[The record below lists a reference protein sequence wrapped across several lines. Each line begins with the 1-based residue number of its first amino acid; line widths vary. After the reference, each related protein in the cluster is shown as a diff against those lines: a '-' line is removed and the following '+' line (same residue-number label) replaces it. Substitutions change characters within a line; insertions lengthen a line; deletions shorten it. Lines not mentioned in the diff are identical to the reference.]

1 MSSTPITTH
10 AHQVLKVTAFKAPQ
24 TLMSAIYTF
33 IIIGIIT
40 FALGVFKNPERLW
53 TSYLTAF
60 FFFASL
66 ACGALFFIAVNYT
79 AKAGWSASI
88 RRLAEAMTSY
98 FPVMLLSSL
107 VLILGFKYLY
117 AWGTPATMQHLAHS
131 KQIYLAPWFV
141 ITRLVIFGL
150 GSLYFAKL
158 IVGNSLK
165 QDQSGDHALT
175 YKNITYSIGYIAF
188 FAIFFTMFSIDMMMS
203 LLPTWYSTIYG
214 LYCFAAAIQATMA
227 FLAIVIVWMRSSP
240 WISGYITE
248 EHQHDIGKFLKGFTV
263 FWAYIAFSQFMLIW
277 YANIPE
283 ETEFYIIRSLNGWMP
298 VSFALLIFRF
308 IVPFLA
314 LLPRAS
320 KRSNSILIPISILVL
335 VMQYVDLY
343 WLVYPNFNDGVPKF
357 GFWEVGIFLGFAG
370 LFLLTMTQ
378 FMTKNS
384 LVAVNDPRMHE
395 AVKHHVTY

>member
-1 MSSTPITTH
+1 MGSNS
-10 AHQVLKVTAFKAPQ
+10 HQELKISKFEAP
-24 TLMSAIYTF
+24 SALKSATYSF
-33 IIIGIIT
+33 IVIGLIT
-40 FALGVFKNPERLW
+40 FALGIFKNPERIW

-60 FFFASL
+60 FFFACL
-66 ACGALFFIAVNYT
+66 ACGAMFFIAFNYA

-98 FPVMLLSSL
+98 FPVMLISSL

-117 AWGTPATMQHLAHS
+117 AWGNAETFKSLAHS
-131 KQIYLAPWFV
+131 KQIYLQPWFV
-141 ITRLVIFGL
+141 ITRVIIFGL

-175 YKNITYSIGYIAF
+175 YKNLTYSIGYIAF
-188 FAIFFTMFSIDMMMS
+188 FAIFFTLFSIDLMMS

-214 LYCFAAAIQATMA
+214 LYCFAGSIQSTMA
-227 FLAIVIVWMRSSP
+227 FLAIVIVWMRNSP

-283 ETEFYIIRSLNGWMP
+283 ETEFYILRSLNGWMP
-298 VSFALLIFRF
+298 ISFSLLIFRF
-308 IVPFLA
+308 IVPFLV
-314 LLPRAS
+314 LLPRSS
-320 KRSNSILIPISILVL
+320 KRTNSILVSTSVLVL
-335 VMQYVDLY
+335 VMQYVDIY
-343 WLVYPNFNDGVPKF
+343 WLVYPNFFDGVPQF
-357 GFWEVGIFLGFAG
+357 GFWEIGMFIGFAG
-370 LFLLTMTQ
+370 LFMSAMIK
-378 FMTKNS
+378 FMSKNN
-384 LVAVNDPRMHE
+384 LVAVNDPRLHE
-395 AVKHHVTY
+395 ALKHHVTY